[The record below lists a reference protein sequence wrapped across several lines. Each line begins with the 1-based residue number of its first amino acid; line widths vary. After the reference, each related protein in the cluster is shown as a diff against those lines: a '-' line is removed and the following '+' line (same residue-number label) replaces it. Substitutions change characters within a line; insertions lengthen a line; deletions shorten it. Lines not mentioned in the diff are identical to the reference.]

1 MSTRERGI
9 GDDVRRRV
17 LETVAEEGVTRA
29 EAIRRV
35 AAAMGRTASSTS
47 SAFYAAERRAKE
59 SPEAAAAS
67 VPRPASSSA
76 STTAR
81 RAARSGTRQRRQLFA
96 EMLPLV
102 EAGASPEQ
110 AARRFGPEEDVD
122 EIAAEF
128 REWQSTGA
136 DADDGASDG
145 DSVAGRHQRIGD
157 ATARITS
164 LEAENRVLR
173 AELGRVNLTLARL
186 RAILDAAED

>member
-1 MSTRERGI
+1 MSTREPGV
-9 GDDVRRRV
+9 GDDIRRRV
-17 LETVAEEGVTRA
+17 LETVADDGVTRA

-35 AAAMGRTASSTS
+35 AADLGRTVSSTS

-81 RAARSGTRQRRQLFA
+81 RAARSGSRQRRQLFA

-110 AARRFGPEEDVD
+110 AARRFGPEEDAH

-128 REWQSTGA
+128 REWQDAGA
-136 DADDGASDG
+136 GDGDAGA
-145 DSVAGRHQRIGD
+145 DSVAERHQRIGD
-157 ATARITS
+157 ASARITS

-173 AELGRVNLTLARL
+173 AELGRVNLTLSRL